1 MSSSSLGR
9 GIGAGTDGRD
19 ASEKHQR
26 DFIPANV
33 VTHEKVTEGHELLAS
48 EGLCE
53 EIGGIVVGPDMEH
66 FQQASSRRGVRTC
79 GSRSSPGVRSR
90 AVGESVGQIS
100 HIAGPHPLSLG
111 VRRYPLFPL
120 GEKQTS
126 PPPLC
131 GAEWEWLG

>member
-33 VTHEKVTEGHELLAS
+33 VTHEEVTEGHELLAS

-53 EIGGIVVGPDMEH
+53 EIGGGYRLVFDLRELNRYIPHDVYEPPSCDLCLEWLTGKPYRTTADMRWGFHQVLLSE
-66 FQQASSRRGVRTC
+66 ASSH
-79 GSRSSPGVRSR
+79 SS
-90 AVGESVGQIS
+90 
-100 HIAGPHPLSLG
+100 
-111 VRRYPLFPL
+111 
-120 GEKQTS
+120 T
-126 PPPLC
+126 
-131 GAEWEWLG
+131 

>member
-1 MSSSSLGR
+1 MAGGR

-33 VTHEKVTEGHELLAS
+33 VTHEEVTEAHELLAS

-66 FQQASSRRGVRTC
+66 FQQAVTHVVTYVVPARFESFVIDVDGRVVGGEHRSFVVDARTAPLDC
-79 GSRSSPGVRSR
+79 RSQR
-90 AVGESVGQIS
+90 
-100 HIAGPHPLSLG
+100 
-111 VRRYPLFPL
+111 F
-120 GEKQTS
+120 
-126 PPPLC
+126 
-131 GAEWEWLG
+131 

>member
-33 VTHEKVTEGHELLAS
+33 VTHEEVTEGHELLAS

-66 FQQASSRRGVRTC
+66 FQQAVTHVVTYVVPARFESFVVLRHRTT
-79 GSRSSPGVRSR
+79 SPTNLGRVVPMHLIHSVRSR
-90 AVGESVGQIS
+90 PSYQ
-100 HIAGPHPLSLG
+100 GPKVAHTRLQLTAT
-111 VRRYPLFPL
+111 YD
-120 GEKQTS
+120 T
-126 PPPLC
+126 
-131 GAEWEWLG
+131 

>member
-26 DFIPANV
+26 DFIHANV
-33 VTHEKVTEGHELLAS
+33 VTHEEVTEGHELLAS

-66 FQQASSRRGVRTC
+66 FQQAVTHVVTYVVPARFESFVVDVDGRVVG
-79 GSRSSPGVRSR
+79 GEHRSFVVTKDRWR
-90 AVGESVGQIS
+90 KMN
-100 HIAGPHPLSLG
+100 AG
-111 VRRYPLFPL
+111 
-120 GEKQTS
+120 
-126 PPPLC
+126 
-131 GAEWEWLG
+131 

>member
-33 VTHEKVTEGHELLAS
+33 VTHEEVTEGHELLAS
-48 EGLCE
+48 EGFCE

-66 FQQASSRRGVRTC
+66 FQQAVTHVVTYVVPARFESLVVDVDGRVVG
-79 GSRSSPGVRSR
+79 GEHRSFVVAKDRWRSCASALR
-90 AVGESVGQIS
+90 V
-100 HIAGPHPLSLG
+100 PTP
-111 VRRYPLFPL
+111 
-120 GEKQTS
+120 
-126 PPPLC
+126 
-131 GAEWEWLG
+131 

>member
-1 MSSSSLGR
+1 M
-9 GIGAGTDGRD
+9 
-19 ASEKHQR
+19 
-26 DFIPANV
+26 
-33 VTHEKVTEGHELLAS
+33 
-48 EGLCE
+48 
-53 EIGGIVVGPDMEH
+53 
-66 FQQASSRRGVRTC
+66 RTC

-100 HIAGPHPLSLG
+100 HIAGPHPLSLV

-131 GAEWEWLG
+131 GAEWEWLGLEAGARAVVGLHPAGILLVRVGAW

>member
-33 VTHEKVTEGHELLAS
+33 VTHEEVTEGHELLAS
-48 EGLCE
+48 EGFCE

-66 FQQASSRRGVRTC
+66 FQQAVTHVVTYVVPARFESFVVDVDGRVETPRDSTRLFMASFGEDVL
-79 GSRSSPGVRSR
+79 SSPVQK
-90 AVGESVGQIS
+90 ATVLW
-100 HIAGPHPLSLG
+100 AN
-111 VRRYPLFPL
+111 
-120 GEKQTS
+120 
-126 PPPLC
+126 PP
-131 GAEWEWLG
+131 

>member
-33 VTHEKVTEGHELLAS
+33 VTHEEVTEGHELLAS

-53 EIGGIVVGPDMEH
+53 EIGGIVVGATH
-66 FQQASSRRGVRTC
+66 HCA
-79 GSRSSPGVRSR
+79 
-90 AVGESVGQIS
+90 IS
-100 HIAGPHPLSLG
+100 AEPQWGATYSKP
-111 VRRYPLFPL
+111 
-120 GEKQTS
+120 TS
-126 PPPLC
+126 
-131 GAEWEWLG
+131 